1 MTTDPHEE
9 LVSSDQPPQTPANK
23 EAGKKQPWNQPVR
36 RRPPVASQPKEIQDR
51 CILRGAVFYEIEQL
65 RAANDGKL
73 PRGALQ
79 SALNKL
85 DIRKTRFTELWN
97 EQYVPYRN
105 DYPDADPAEAFS
117 PYSEEG
123 GRPRGRDIPPEVTQA
138 IQQLYK
144 QRGFTS
150 LNYDGTENPSRL
162 PVPVKGILS
171 GVKTLFP
178 DHAENIELYDVYAAI
193 DDLWKREAANV
204 HLARGNDGIVDA
216 NMPTR
221 NSDVEGSDEQWQI
234 DIRPLPGYVRYGDII
249 CTVLAVVI
257 ADRWSGKIWAGR
269 LIPGVKVKNGK
280 ETNEDVWSGDYKAQ
294 EIRDLIATAIWR
306 AKRCCRRLYPDNG
319 PHFKKVVLGPYM
331 FYLASESSDRSKV
344 YQPHLVNRTPLQ
356 PRGGGFIENLLGN
369 LDSWMRKFYGHHDE
383 KTENFR
389 TFYRIVHKD
398 VARLPTFET
407 VANDFQG
414 HIRYLN
420 KEHREEEDH
429 LTREER
435 WKQGPDK
442 SLPMPPLI
450 NLALFAKQVTKDTR
464 KVQRYGFSYDS
475 KQWEFER
482 DDDEFRSQWVNAALN
497 PEKRDII
504 IMKIGRETIV
514 LMNVS
519 GDGRTYVRAVPKGKP
534 RNTVQQDKA
543 LNQDARRIMEEANR
557 ADSEALEEMIRSQ
570 LAGGSLV
577 IHSAGKKLIAKP
589 EDPLVDGNQDTSAT
603 SEQQDDTM
611 ASAAHVQ
618 STGYDNAEQAP
629 LPLDSGT
636 VTAPLEGAGS
646 LTAQAGDTPTDGQAQ
661 SKKKPRTDRKTAQ
674 QSKKQPGKKGAKG
687 KDQAE
692 PQPQPD
698 VIDDQDNEDDAW
710 ADFEGLAW

>member
-1 MTTDPHEE
+1 
-9 LVSSDQPPQTPANK
+9 
-23 EAGKKQPWNQPVR
+23 
-36 RRPPVASQPKEIQDR
+36 
-51 CILRGAVFYEIEQL
+51 
-65 RAANDGKL
+65 
-73 PRGALQ
+73 
-79 SALNKL
+79 
-85 DIRKTRFTELWN
+85 
-97 EQYVPYRN
+97 
-105 DYPDADPAEAFS
+105 
-117 PYSEEG
+117 
-123 GRPRGRDIPPEVTQA
+123 
-138 IQQLYK
+138 
-144 QRGFTS
+144 
-150 LNYDGTENPSRL
+150 
-162 PVPVKGILS
+162 
-171 GVKTLFP
+171 
-178 DHAENIELYDVYAAI
+178 
-193 DDLWKREAANV
+193 
-204 HLARGNDGIVDA
+204 
-216 NMPTR
+216 
-221 NSDVEGSDEQWQI
+221 
-234 DIRPLPGYVRYGDII
+234 
-249 CTVLAVVI
+249 
-257 ADRWSGKIWAGR
+257 
-269 LIPGVKVKNGK
+269 
-280 ETNEDVWSGDYKAQ
+280 
-294 EIRDLIATAIWR
+294 
-306 AKRCCRRLYPDNG
+306 
-319 PHFKKVVLGPYM
+319 
-331 FYLASESSDRSKV
+331 
-344 YQPHLVNRTPLQ
+344 
-356 PRGGGFIENLLGN
+356 
-369 LDSWMRKFYGHHDE
+369 MRKFYGHHDE

-475 KQWEFER
+475 RQWEFER

-497 PEKRDII
+497 PEKREII

-534 RNTVQQDKA
+534 RNTVQEDKA

-589 EDPLVDGNQDTSAT
+589 EDPLVDGNQDTSAM

-618 STGYDNAEQAP
+618 STGYDNAEQPP

-646 LTAQAGDTPTDGQAQ
+646 LTAQAGDTPADGEGREQFPSETGMATAPLEGAGSLTAQAGDTPADGQAQ

-692 PQPQPD
+692 PQSQPN
-698 VIDDQDNEDDAW
+698 VTDDQDDEDDAW